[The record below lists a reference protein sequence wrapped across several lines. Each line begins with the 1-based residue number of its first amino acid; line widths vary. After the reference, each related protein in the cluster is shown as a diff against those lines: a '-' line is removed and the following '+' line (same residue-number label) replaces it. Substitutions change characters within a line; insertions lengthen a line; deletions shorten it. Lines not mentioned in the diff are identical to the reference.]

1 MGFSGARDRARFQG
15 THSTMK
21 QPHSPQVHARAGLVA
36 SACGIALFCATAP
49 ASAQLARTPWPD
61 PTPAAPPASPADAL
75 PDFSVQDVAAAPFD
89 RVLFDEPG
97 DGALWVRGA
106 SYKASF
112 SAAGASVIPYF
123 GADAPRNYPL
133 DLAVRSATLGG
144 EPLDVELDTVSRKND
159 VVRLE
164 RGAFTEEYAVELDR
178 FEQRFVFETLPGAG
192 ELVLRMDARTELAA
206 ADLGATLSFENE
218 LGRVDYGQAFA
229 LDANGARVEL
239 DSVLVDG
246 AIELRVPADFVAN
259 AALPLVIDPFVTF
272 FTVGGGARH
281 EFLCDVAFDV
291 SSDRW
296 CVSWADVWSATD
308 YDVYARLVSGAGTLQ
323 ATYTIDFTSLLWT
336 TPAVANNGASNLFLV
351 VAAAVP
357 SSGVADIRGRT
368 LDPVALVTGAQFQI
382 SPADGAYRN
391 APDVGGD
398 PYLGSSYFCVVW
410 QRSVSASNVDI
421 EFGMVDQTG
430 VAQGGFTALENG
442 AGFHEL
448 PRISNGLGVDNGDG
462 TAAWSV
468 VWQHRYSSSDRDI
481 YGAQVSWGGSIQTPM
496 FAIEASTW
504 DESNPSVSTMLD
516 PESPSA
522 QRPYMVVY
530 ERDYGSDTDI
540 LARVLRKST
549 LVTQLNLVGQFPQSA
564 WYRNQNNPAVESDG
578 EQFLV
583 GFDERDAPGGSNTVP
598 DVWMSSYFLSNS
610 VLYPCELRLNFAG
623 SPTVEGE
630 IALASMAASGGATKR
645 YFGTWVYLSINNG
658 YDVQGGLWNGCAGGL
673 VESFCAGD
681 GTGAACPCSNTG
693 AAGRGCRNST
703 NASGGLLAAS
713 GNASVS
719 ADTFRLDA
727 LGLPLNGSCLFFQG
741 TSASSALPFGDGL
754 RCVSGLTL
762 RLPIKPVTGGGAAYP
777 QSGETPISDF
787 LQSLGAGDTRYY
799 QAWYRD
805 SASFCTG
812 STFNLTNA
820 LKVIWAP

>member
-1 MGFSGARDRARFQG
+1 MIPILSL
-15 THSTMK
+15 SK
-21 QPHSPQVHARAGLVA
+21 
-36 SACGIALFCATAP
+36 SACALVVATCPLALLSAP
-49 ASAQLARTPWPD
+49 ASAQLQRAPFPD
-61 PTPAAPPASPADAL
+61 AERHAAPPADPATT
-75 PDFSVQDVAAAPFD
+75 PDFSPQQIAGAPFE

-112 SAAGASVIPYF
+112 SAAGATVIPNF
-123 GADAPRNYPL
+123 GSQAPRNFPL
-133 DLAVRSATLGG
+133 DLAVRSATLAG
-144 EPLDVELDTVSRKND
+144 EPLDVDVSTVSRKND
-159 VVRLE
+159 LVRLE
-164 RGAFTEEYAVELDR
+164 RGAFTEEYAVELDKL
-178 FEQRFVFETLPGAG
+178 EQRFVFATFPGAG

-206 ADLGATLSFENE
+206 SDLGATLRFEND
-218 LGRVDYGQAFA
+218 LGRIDYGQAFA
-229 LDANGARVEL
+229 LDASGARVEL

-259 AALPLVIDPFVTF
+259 AVLPLVIDPFVTF
-272 FTVGGGARH
+272 FTVGGTARD
-281 EFLCDVAFDV
+281 EFLCDVSYDV

-308 YDVYARLVSGAGTLQ
+308 YDVYARLVTGAGF
-323 ATYTIDFTSLLWT
+323 AESTYTIDFTSLLWT

-351 VAAAVP
+351 VAAVVP
-357 SSGVADIRGRT
+357 SGGVADIRGRT
-368 LDPVALVTGAQFQI
+368 LDPVNLVTGLQFQI

-391 APDVGGD
+391 FPDVGGD
-398 PYLGSSYFCVVW
+398 PYLGSSFFCVVW
-410 QRSVSASNVDI
+410 QRSVSATNVDI
-421 EFGMVDQTG
+421 EFGMVSQTG
-430 VAQGGFTALENG
+430 VAQGGFVALENG
-442 AGFHEL
+442 GGWHEL

-468 VWQHRYSSSDRDI
+468 VWQHRYSSTDRDI

-496 FAIEASTW
+496 FAMEASTW
-504 DESNPSVSTMLD
+504 DESNPTVSTMLD
-516 PESPSA
+516 PEFPSA

-530 ERDYGSDTDI
+530 ERNYGTDTDI
-540 LARVLRKST
+540 LARVLRKNS
-549 LVTQLNLVGQFPQSA
+549 LVTQLNLVGQFPQSV
-564 WYRNQNNPAVESDG
+564 WYRNQNNPAAESDG
-578 EQFLV
+578 QQFLV

-598 DVWMSSYFLSNS
+598 DVWMSSYFLSNNA
-610 VLYPCELRLNFAG
+610 LYPCELRLNFAG

-658 YDVQGGLWNGCAGGL
+658 YDVQGGLWNGCGGGL

-681 GTGAACPCSNTG
+681 GTGPACPCNNTG
-693 AAGRGCRNST
+693 AAGRGCRNSA
-703 NASGGLLAAS
+703 NANGGLLAGS

-719 ADTFRLDA
+719 ADTFRLNA

-741 TSASSALPFGDGL
+741 TSASSAVPFGDGL

-762 RLPIKPVTGGGAAYP
+762 RLPLKAISGGGSAYP
-777 QSGETPISDF
+777 QSGEIPISDF
-787 LQSLGAGDTRYY
+787 LQTLGAGDTRYY

-805 SASFCTG
+805 SANYCSAA
-812 STFNLTNA
+812 TFNLTNA